1 MLSLKSCWSVSIK
14 KSLIKQ
20 IRQTEKNDTPARV
33 EYYGNPKAVTR
44 MLVKLIEQGKLRY
57 NGEDNYSRII
67 RSLTAV
73 VDVVYERGISG
84 IVCKVDTGG
93 GIAGR
98 IRGKRRSNPPFC

>member
-1 MLSLKSCWSVSIK
+1 MSIK

-57 NGEDNYSRII
+57 NGVENYTQII
-67 RSLTAV
+67 HSLASV
-73 VDVVYERGISG
+73 IDVVNVKTGK
-84 IVCKVDTGG
+84 IVSRETLLSYAKWIRTGEL
-93 GIAGR
+93 
-98 IRGKRRSNPPFC
+98 PEDE

>member
-44 MLVKLIEQGKLRY
+44 VLVKLIEQGKLRY

-67 RSLTAV
+67 RTLTAV
-73 VDVVYERGISG
+73 VDVVNESKGKIMSG
-84 IVCKVDTGG
+84 ESLVSYVKW
-93 GIAGR
+93 
-98 IRGKRRSNPPFC
+98 IRSGELPEE

>member
-33 EYYGNPKAVTR
+33 EYYGNPKSVTR

-57 NGEDNYSRII
+57 NGVENYTQII
-67 RSLTAV
+67 RSLTSV
-73 VDVVYERGISG
+73 IDVVS
-84 IVCKVDTGG
+84 VDTGK
-93 GIAGR
+93 IVSRETLLTYAKWIRAGEL
-98 IRGKRRSNPPFC
+98 PEDE

>member
-1 MLSLKSCWSVSIK
+1 MSIK

-67 RSLTAV
+67 RTLTSV
-73 VDVVYERGISG
+73 VDVVNES
-84 IVCKVDTGG
+84 T
-93 GIAGR
+93 GR
-98 IRGKRRSNPPFC
+98 IMSGESLVSYVIRFRDICKGSFSFFPEPAD